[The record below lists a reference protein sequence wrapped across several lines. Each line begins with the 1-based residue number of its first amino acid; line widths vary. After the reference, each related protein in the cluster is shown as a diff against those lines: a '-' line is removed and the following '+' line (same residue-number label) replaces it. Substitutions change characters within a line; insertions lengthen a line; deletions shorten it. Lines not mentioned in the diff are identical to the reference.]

1 MIETLAIVGALIIAG
16 VSGAFV
22 SVMVRTEVVGAW
34 ASIAVGQLSVV
45 IWAFQARSHSMS
57 LVQASVLFDVVYTAS
72 WFTAYW
78 VFGEAITPVQVG
90 GLSFLLL
97 GLVLVNL

>member
-1 MIETLAIVGALIIAG
+1 VIEIVVTVAALIIAG
-16 VSGAFV
+16 VLGARV
-22 SVMVRTEVVGAW
+22 SVAVRAGEIGAW
-34 ASIAVGQLSVV
+34 ASVAIGQMSVI
-45 IWAFQARSHSMS
+45 IWALQARSHSMT

-78 VFGEAITPVQVG
+78 VFGESITPVQLG